1 MTVEVIPASNN
12 DEVLSFTQ
20 SVRHRLVTKLIGVH
34 PVDMPDDPKVV
45 GAINQTL
52 DSMDRQALVLKRMDQ
67 DKKRND
73 DDRAAAVIIAQIN
86 QLTGKGENPF
96 RVGAVPVQ
104 PSTDIEAELALL
116 PVREIRPGESLI
128 GIEDDSYDRFI
139 ERLEAE

>member
-1 MTVEVIPASNN
+1 MTAEIIPASDN

-20 SVRHRLVTKLIGVH
+20 NVRRRLVTKLIGVH
-34 PVDMPDDPKVV
+34 PENMPDDPKVV

-73 DDRAAAVIIAQIN
+73 NDRAAAVIIAQIN
-86 QLTGKGENPF
+86 QMTGKGENPF
-96 RVGAVPVQ
+96 RVGEVAVQ
-104 PSTDIEAELALL
+104 PSTDIEAELELI
-116 PVREIRPGESLI
+116 PVRDIRPGESMI
-128 GIEDDSYDRFI
+128 GIEEDSYDRFI